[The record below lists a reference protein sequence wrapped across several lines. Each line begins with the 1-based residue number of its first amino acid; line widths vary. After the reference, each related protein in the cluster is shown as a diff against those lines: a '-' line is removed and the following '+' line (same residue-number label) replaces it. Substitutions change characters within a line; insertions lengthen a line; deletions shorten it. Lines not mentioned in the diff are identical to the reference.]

1 MKALCFKKEQI
12 RKAVFDVKPEILYSV
27 ENEIRNTSK
36 VVVILCLKQKKLLQ
50 VFIHKLGVKKK
61 GNCST

>member
-1 MKALCFKKEQI
+1 MSNLK
-12 RKAVFDVKPEILYSV
+12 ILDSV

-36 VVVILCLKQKKLLQ
+36 VVVILFLKQKKLLQ
-50 VFIHKLGVKKK
+50 VSIHKLGVKKK